1 MGWNKP
7 ASLGGIFIRGIF
19 MDIQIVPVRD
29 EPVEGDHAWLDL
41 VACEWR

>member
-1 MGWNKP
+1 
-7 ASLGGIFIRGIF
+7 

-41 VACEWR
+41 VARKLDGIYDDIIGMVLILKE